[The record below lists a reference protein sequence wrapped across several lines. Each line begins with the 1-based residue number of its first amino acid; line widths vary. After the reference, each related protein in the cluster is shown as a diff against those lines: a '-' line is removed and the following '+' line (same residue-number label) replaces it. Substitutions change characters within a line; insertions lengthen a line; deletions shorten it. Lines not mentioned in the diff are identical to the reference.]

1 MFQRWSFVGWR
12 GCVRLMAAVVIAA
25 AALAGMPARSMA
37 QGSGPVAVPAARKAT
52 NVAIITIKG
61 EIKGKLNGDTT
72 AISVERR
79 IKLAERAGADAIVFE
94 LDTPGG
100 DLYAALTICGLIK
113 SCPVHNTV
121 AWVNTKAYSA
131 GAVIALACREIV
143 TSPASD
149 FGDALPIAMSPAG
162 GLIPLP
168 QAERQKITAPLLA
181 EVVDSARRNGRDEY
195 LVQGFVALNVELWLV
210 ENAQTGQRLCVDREE
225 YRTIFGEE
233 PGASHPRVPS
243 ARESAP
249 GAPAAAPATS
259 SEESAPGASPAAAP
273 DTSPLV
279 DADKR
284 VRPASPALAGAARQA
299 DARQTSASS
308 RPILTSADRGKWKL
322 VEYVSDGSGPLIFKA
337 DDLVRYGLATD
348 KVKDDEELKAYFGA
362 KNIQRLDESW
372 SEGLVTFLTNI
383 VVRALLIV
391 ILLIGLFI
399 EMTHP
404 GVILP
409 GAVAVAALFALVAP
423 PLIIGMAGWWEVAA
437 IIGGLL
443 LILLEI
449 FVIPGFGV
457 VGVAGV
463 LALFAGLVGTFV
475 PRGGLFPDTAQGKS
489 DLLYG
494 FTTVMASAVTAMVGM
509 YFIGK
514 NFGSLPMLGR
524 LVLKS
529 PDPSEVDAGGMLS
542 AMEPGLSELRP
553 GMTGT
558 AITTLRPSGRV
569 QFGDRIVDVVA
580 ELGWIPSGATV
591 KIVEAGEFR
600 VAVELVAAPDAG
612 AAGDGGERA

>member
-1 MFQRWSFVGWR
+1 MLQRWSFVGWR

-25 AALAGMPARSMA
+25 AALTGTPARSMA

-61 EIKGKLNGDTT
+61 DIKGKENENTT

-79 IKLAERAGADAIVFE
+79 IKLAQRAGADAIVFE

-100 DLYAALTICGLIK
+100 DVWGVITICGLIK
-113 SCPVHNTV
+113 SCPIANTV
-121 AWVNTKAYSA
+121 AWVNTKAYSG

-149 FGDALPIAMSPAG
+149 FGDALPIQVSPIS
-162 GLIPLP
+162 GLMPMP
-168 QAERQKITAPLLA
+168 AEERQKIVGPLLA
-181 EVVDSARRNGRDEY
+181 EVVDSARKHGRDEF
-195 LVQGFVALNVELWLV
+195 LVQGLVSLGVKLWLV
-210 ENAQTGQRLCVDREE
+210 ENTQTHQRLFVNERE
-225 YRTIFGEE
+225 YRLIFGEA
-233 PGASHPRVPS
+233 PPTLLPRVPS
-243 ARESAP
+243 AQAGAVSEPSPDAGTP
-249 GAPAAAPATS
+249 GPASEVTPPTGSPDFAHERVIPAIPGLEGAAAVAY
-259 SEESAPGASPAAAP
+259 
-273 DTSPLV
+273 
-279 DADKR
+279 KKH
-284 VRPASPALAGAARQA
+284 ALLLQH
-299 DARQTSASS
+299 ASS
-308 RPILTSADRGKWKL
+308 RPVLSVQDRGQWQL
-322 VEYVSDGSGPLIFKA
+322 VEFVTDGSNPLTLKA

-475 PRGGLFPDTAQGKS
+475 PRGAGGLFPDTAQGKS

-600 VAVELVAAPDAG
+600 VSVELVAAQG
-612 AAGDGGERA
+612 ESAAGDGGERA